1 MSFLFVALPNGKA
14 LKRIDFL
21 KGGGKDYLGDASDH
35 T

>member
-21 KGGGKDYLGDASDH
+21 RGGKDYLGDASDH